1 MINLPNLSNLPNKSN
16 NILSYFIKD
25 IKDAT
30 ELAFYKQKN
39 HNTIIYI
46 LYKDR
51 LIYKIDNYC
60 YNYIHNIVKSLSI
73 KFIRKFNICH
83 DYRNNYK
90 YLYYKNDN
98 TIKDYNSN
106 FIRYFFTCKKYLNK
120 KNLLYSSKTKSILF
134 VSIIYYKKYKY
145 IRNHNRVYNIQ
156 IINIPIYTSSHI
168 LIPNKYEL
176 DYYCKFFN
184 IYFG

>member
-1 MINLPNLSNLPNKSN
+1 MTNNLPN

-46 LYKDR
+46 LYKNK

-60 YNYIHNIVKSLSI
+60 YNYIHNIIKSLSF
-73 KFIRKFNICH
+73 KFIRKFNICY
-83 DYRNNYK
+83 DYIKNYK

-98 TIKDYNSN
+98 IIKDYNSN
-106 FIRYFFTCKKYLNK
+106 YIKFYFTYKKYLK
-120 KNLLYSSKTKSILF
+120 KTIF
-134 VSIIYYKKYKY
+134 SIIRNNKTLLSVLFRYYKKYKY
-145 IRNHNRVYNIQ
+145 IR
-156 IINIPIYTSSHI
+156 IYYLYTKISTKFTSPQI

-176 DYYCKFFN
+176 DYYCKLFN
-184 IYFG
+184 LYLFAHN